1 MISARGGVIHQT
13 LGRIFRYVALGD
25 STAVG
30 TGADHGGGY
39 PERLFQRMRAQG
51 WPVGILNLGENGAV
65 SRDVLVS
72 QVPKAV
78 EVRPHLVTVG
88 VGSNDLWRMVSE
100 DDYAANL
107 TAIADALAATQAQVV
122 ICNLVDLGHAPVAK
136 MAIDWLK
143 VPVSAISAR
152 VHGFNR
158 HLATLASRPRFTVID
173 LHALG
178 EQELRERH
186 DFFGAD
192 GFHPSGAGYQRWSEL
207 LWPSVEAAFK
217 ATKLEPQG

>member
-1 MISARGGVIHQT
+1 

-30 TGADHGGGY
+30 TGAEHGGGY

-51 WPVGILNLGENGAV
+51 WPVGILNLAQNGSVA
-65 SRDVLVS
+65 RDVLQW

-78 EVRPHLVTVG
+78 SVSPHLITLG

-100 DDYAANL
+100 ADFASSID
-107 TAIADALAATQAQVV
+107 AIADALSATQAQVLV
-122 ICNLVDLGHAPVAK
+122 CNLVDLGHAPVAK

-143 VPVSAISAR
+143 VPVAAISER
-152 VHGFNR
+152 VTGFNR
-158 HLATLASRPRFTVID
+158 HLATLASRPRFTVTD
-173 LHALG
+173 LHSLG
-178 EQELRERH
+178 ERELRERR
-186 DFFGAD
+186 DFFSDD

-207 LWPSVEAAFK
+207 LWPGVEAAFRS
-217 ATKLEPQG
+217 ASLAAQ